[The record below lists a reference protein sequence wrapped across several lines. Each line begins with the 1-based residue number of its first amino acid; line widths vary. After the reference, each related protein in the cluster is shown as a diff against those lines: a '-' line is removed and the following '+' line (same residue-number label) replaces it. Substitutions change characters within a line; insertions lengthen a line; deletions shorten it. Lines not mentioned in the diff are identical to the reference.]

1 MPRLSLYVLK
11 QLIGPTALFT
21 FLLTSV
27 VWLTQ
32 SLRLLDLVINRDQSA
47 PTFFYL
53 TILILPSLLVI
64 ILPVAFFAGALY
76 GLSRLSTDSELV
88 VMGAAGYSKS
98 QLTLPVMI
106 AAAIVMVFTY
116 VCGLYLMPAGQRAME
131 DKVLDIRA
139 DIGAAL
145 LNPGEFNTPA
155 KDLTV
160 FIRDLEADGTIKGVL
175 VHDSR
180 DEKHPTTY
188 LAEHGLLAQ
197 TQAGARL
204 IMFDGTIEQSA
215 TDGSHLSVLK
225 FKSYVFNLDQFSGH
239 RVTPLRATSERYLGE
254 LLWPQEAAGL
264 TPRLR
269 QAYLAE
275 AHNRLSAPLYC
286 LAFALV
292 ALAAVARGRRARG
305 AQVLRLVSASIG
317 VAALRIGG
325 YAIQGLASSHPIFVA
340 LFYLVPIWAVWSRSP
355 FSPTTTSLNSLPS
368 RPKRNGPHELVV
380 DAL

>member
-32 SLRLLDLVINRDQSA
+32 SLRLLDLVINRGQSA

-160 FIRDLEADGTIKGVL
+160 FIRDLETDGTIKGVL

-225 FKSYVFNLDQFSGH
+225 FNSYVFNLDQFSGH
-239 RVTPLRATSERYLGE
+239 RTTPLRATSERYLSE
-254 LLWPQEAAGL
+254 LLWPQDAAGL
-264 TPRLR
+264 TPKLR

-305 AQVLRLVSASIG
+305 AQVLRLVSASIA
-317 VAALRIGG
+317 VAALRIAG
-325 YAIQGLASSHPIFVA
+325 YAIQGLASSHPILVA
-340 LFYLVPIWAVWSRSP
+340 LFYIVPALGGFVALAILSDYNVLKL
-355 FSPTTTSLNSLPS
+355 FSPGPS
-368 RPKRNGPHELVV
+368 AEQ
-380 DAL
+380 AA